1 MYFINLESSWTLAT
15 ETSCFHF
22 LYPPRTPI
30 IPLNHLTPFDRY
42 RVLCSTPLFFSS
54 LSFSLET
61 IDLFSSSANS
71 SSFVFRWLLSQSN
84 EFLISGKEYFS
95 CLAFPCG
102 SFYSLQV
109 SCWIFSSFLHDV
121 PFSTRF
127 FSIFISYFKFLI
139 G

>member
-1 MYFINLESSWTLAT
+1 MYFINLGSSWTLAT
-15 ETSCFHF
+15 EISCFHF

-30 IPLNHLTPFDRY
+30 ILLNHLTPFDRY
-42 RVLCSTPLFFSS
+42 WVLCSMLLFFSS
-54 LSFSLET
+54 LSFSLKT
-61 IDLFSSSANS
+61 IGLFSSSPS

-84 EFLISGKEYFS
+84 EFLISGKKYFS
-95 CLAFPCG
+95 CLAFPCS

-127 FSIFISYFKFLI
+127 FSTFISYFKFLI